1 MANSSEKKVSPEVRV
16 AYIFGGF
23 PYFSQVFN
31 LEEIKGLLERGLDLL
46 VFSVIRPRGYQS
58 VISHSSYSL
67 LEDAI
72 IYGPSPLSS
81 DLWKSQLH
89 YLARKPLLYLWLYF
103 YIVLGHGLRLKTM
116 LKTMAFMPTAFHF
129 ARLMEERGVS
139 RIHAGMSRYAATYAM
154 VISRITGLPFS
165 FTMHGPKSFLNG
177 AMHSEKIRNATCVTT
192 ISEFNKKLIGEFTD
206 DMGMK
211 KVHVVRI
218 GIDTDRFSLRRSAV
232 ERGGFSVLSVA
243 RMDRDK
249 GLDILIS
256 AAAYLKNR
264 VDGLSLT
271 LVGDGP
277 LRGELEDQA
286 AELGISGIVR
296 FTGAIEQEDVRNE
309 YARADVFV
317 LPSFWEGIPVV
328 LMEAMAVGVPVVATR
343 ITGIPELIN
352 DGENGLLVPTGRSEA
367 VAQAILKLYDD
378 RPLVEKFIM
387 AGRRKVEQE
396 YSTRQRAER
405 LYTLFTNGCKVRE

>member
-1 MANSSEKKVSPEVRV
+1 MVSSSEKKVSPEVRV

-31 LEEIKGLLERGLDLL
+31 LEEIKGLLERRLDLL
-46 VFSVIRPRGYQS
+46 VFSVIKPRGYQS
-58 VISHSSYSL
+58 VISHSSYRV

-72 IYGPSPLSS
+72 IYGPSLLSS

-89 YLARKPLLYLWLYF
+89 YLVRKPLLYLWLYV
-103 YIVLGHGLRLKTM
+103 YIVLGHGLRLKTT
-116 LKTMAFMPTAFHF
+116 LKTLVFLPIAFHF

-165 FTMHGPKSFLNG
+165 FTMHGPKSFLEG
-177 AMHSEKIRNATCVTT
+177 AMHREKLRNATWVTT
-192 ISEFNKKLIGEFTD
+192 ISEFNRKLIGTFTD
-206 DMGMK
+206 EIGMK

-218 GIDTDRFSLRRSAV
+218 GIDTDRFFFRRSAGK
-232 ERGGFSVLSVA
+232 RGEFSVLSIA

-249 GLDILIS
+249 GLDMLIS
-256 AAAYLKNR
+256 AAAYLKDR
-264 VDGLSLT
+264 VNGLSLT

-277 LRGELEDQA
+277 LRSELEDQA
-286 AELGISGIVR
+286 RELGIAGIVR

-309 YARADVFV
+309 YEKADVFV

-328 LMEAMAVGVPVVATR
+328 LLEAMAVGVPVVATR
-343 ITGIPELIN
+343 ITGIPELIT
-352 DGENGLLVPTGRSEA
+352 DGENGLLVPTGQKVA
-367 VAQAILKLYDD
+367 VALAILKLYDD
-378 RPLVEKFIM
+378 RSLIEKFAR

-396 YSTRQRAER
+396 YSTRQRVET
-405 LYTLFTNGCKVRE
+405 LHTLFTDGCEVRG